1 MSIMLRNQFSDLVL
15 EDALPALEF
24 VIQEQYASFP
34 TKYDVLFNVKDML
47 TSIAQSTQVSSLQP
61 AGVVGEAE
69 QVPLQQVYQGYD
81 KTYLAL
87 KYGIMMATSQELI
100 DDLKIDVLADNPK
113 RLNKAFMHSVE
124 IIAAAIL
131 NNAIT
136 TTGPDGVVLG
146 SASHPILAP
155 GVGVSSNLT
164 TGADLSMT
172 ALKAMVTGMRQ
183 QLDSGGNRI
192 QIQPRYLVVSP
203 ADEFTAYE
211 LLKSQFR
218 VESDNA
224 SVNAVNSVSGSYRID
239 PVVWDYLTDTD
250 ATFLIADK
258 MDHNLCF
265 WWRQRPD
272 ISTSQDFKTGVLLTK
287 MLARFVAGFS
297 DWRGVQVNMG
307 SG

>member
-15 EDALPALEF
+15 DDALPALEF
-24 VIQEQYASFP
+24 LVQEQYEMFP
-34 TKYDVLFNVKDML
+34 TKYDVLFNIKDMI
-47 TSIAQSTQVSSLQP
+47 TSIAQSSQVSSLQP

-81 KTYLAL
+81 KTYTAL

-100 DDLKIDVLADNPK
+100 DDLKFDVMKDNPK

-124 IIAAAIL
+124 ILAAAVF
-131 NNAIT
+131 NNAFA

-164 TGADLSMT
+164 TAADLSMT

-203 ADEFTAYE
+203 GDEFTSYE
-211 LLKSQFR
+211 LLKSQFLPD
-218 VESDNA
+218 SANA
-224 SVNAVNSVSGSYRID
+224 NVNAVNSVGASYRID

-250 ATFLIADK
+250 ATFLVADK

-265 WWRQRPD
+265 WWRQRPE
-272 ISTSQDFKTGVLLTK
+272 ISTSGDFKTGVLLTK
-287 MLARFVAGFS
+287 MLARFVCGFS
-297 DWRGVQVNMG
+297 DWRGVQCNAG
-307 SG
+307 A